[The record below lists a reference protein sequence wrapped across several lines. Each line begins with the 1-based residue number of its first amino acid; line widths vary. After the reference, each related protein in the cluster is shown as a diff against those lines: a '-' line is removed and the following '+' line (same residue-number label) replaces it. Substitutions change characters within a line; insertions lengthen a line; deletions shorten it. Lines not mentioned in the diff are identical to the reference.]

1 MDMLDAVLRFYGVD
15 ADVVQDIEGEEIKVV
30 PQEPRDDV
38 LETSRDN
45 DNSDG
50 NHVRSVEKS

>member
-1 MDMLDAVLRFYGVD
+1 MLDAVLRFYGVD